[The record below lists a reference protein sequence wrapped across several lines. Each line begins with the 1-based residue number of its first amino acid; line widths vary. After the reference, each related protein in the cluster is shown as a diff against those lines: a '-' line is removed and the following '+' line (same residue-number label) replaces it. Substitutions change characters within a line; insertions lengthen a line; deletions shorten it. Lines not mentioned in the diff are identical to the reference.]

1 MRLDVEAWHR
11 EVTLPAGG
19 EVVVDVPASRRGATP
34 LRVYA
39 AEGFRPSALDPA
51 NGDHR
56 RLGVWIERALPPPA
70 QRLRAAAQN
79 RTTPEK

>member
-1 MRLDVEAWHR
+1 
-11 EVTLPAGG
+11 VTLPAGG
-19 EVVVDVPASRRGATP
+19 EAMVDVPASRRGPTP

-56 RLGVWIERALPPPA
+56 RLGVWIGMR
-70 QRLRAAAQN
+70 
-79 RTTPEK
+79 

>member
-1 MRLDVEAWHR
+1 MDRLTNRVRLDVESWHR

-19 EVVVDVPASRRGATP
+19 EALVDVPASRRGPTP

-56 RLGVWIERALPPPA
+56 RLGVWIECADRRPLLQRPA
-70 QRLRAAAQN
+70 R
-79 RTTPEK
+79 